1 MRSRY
6 IAIPTLITTAI
17 LTACGGGGGS
27 GGTPAP
33 TGLRAPSALVATELA
48 GGQIQLTW
56 QDNATAE
63 TGYRVLA
70 RDAAVAAATPQAISA
85 DLPANTSSFAV
96 AGLLP
101 GVGYDL
107 LVEAFNEAGQSQS
120 VVSVQVD
127 GGAAR
132 AVAAYFEVQQGVYYE
147 AGIAGAG
154 NQTFGTAA
162 PAPVGGTVI
171 GLADGGVSSADYF
184 VAKDVPAG
192 SLIVLSYLEPKA
204 GEDLDLDVF
213 NTDLNLTGF
222 SAAPAGEDEEVPVA
236 SLSTVLIRVRR
247 ENVNGAGDPQKYSLS
262 VLTPAQQ
269 LSYSPMTT
277 STARSMYSSE
287 SQMLSYTAIMVDPRG
302 ASKTRQRSLASENVN
317 RVYAN
322 KRGGTVE
329 RVAFQRPAAQR
340 SFMSA
345 GKNEIADKRDTVRL
359 VKEYARMNRG
369 ANVFPAV
376 KIEQAA
382 VTFAT
387 GTPPTS
393 DPLAASDWQFA
404 AHNGAEG
411 WLWTRGLDAD
421 GDPVTVGVVDGGIY
435 PTADL
440 ADALLDGY
448 WVYRNPEDPFGPLVT
463 NDFQVVGAR
472 GDGIVDNHGNQVAGI
487 IASERNNGV
496 GNTGY
501 IPDAKILPVRTT
513 APGESG
519 IDNGAIIAALEW
531 ATDNGAEVINLSTG
545 SAEQGWTTVRTGV
558 WYAISNDVPVIGAA
572 GNSGSRMTPSNG
584 LVNAYGRDDGAWAV
598 SAYARSGARASYS
611 SYGPY
616 VDVAAAVGESP
627 GVCTN
632 NILGTVSDPINPDL
646 SELYEGTSC
655 QIGTSFSAPVVAAAV
670 GMMKAIN
677 PDLTNIELQALLQ
690 AGELTNADSGGAF
703 TEDAGYGVIDFGKAA
718 RAAAATQMNTAMVN
732 VSGDLD
738 FASFRDQMPL
748 TIDRDGFPGHSLQ
761 FTGVPAGITISAV
774 DADDAGFGEYVVTY
788 DRAVAAQSVSATI
801 TVTTNEGKMDTFTV
815 AGYTAD
821 AGDEAA
827 SYESAA
833 EVMVM
838 QGGSVLATGTVEAV
852 GPRTLRY
859 HASKA
864 DAGFTLDSTTYTF
877 VLSYDADADGNAG
890 EAGEAEHETQ
900 YTTAPGESALHTT
913 VLPEGVA
920 GISMM

>member
-1 MRSRY
+1 MHSRY
-6 IAIPTLITTAI
+6 FAISALISTMI
-17 LTACGGGGGS
+17 LTACGGGGA
-27 GGTPAP
+27 PAP
-33 TGLRAPSALVATELA
+33 AGLRAPSALMATEGV
-48 GGQIQLTW
+48 GGQIELTW
-56 QDNATAE
+56 QDNATTEA
-63 TGYRVLA
+63 GYRVFA
-70 RDAAVAAATPQAISA
+70 RDAAVGDALPQAVSA
-85 DLPANTSSFAV
+85 DLPANSSSFTV
-96 AGLLP
+96 TGLLP
-101 GVGYDL
+101 GVEYDL
-107 LVEAFNEAGQSQS
+107 LVQAFNESGQAQS
-120 VVSVQVD
+120 VVSFQVD

-132 AVAAYFEVQQGVYYE
+132 AVTAYFEVQQGVYYE

-154 NQTFGTAA
+154 NQTFSTAA
-162 PAPVGGTVI
+162 AAPIGGTVI
-171 GLADGGVSSADYF
+171 GVADGVAASADYF
-184 VAKDVPAG
+184 VAKDVSAG

-213 NTDLNLTGF
+213 DTDLNLTGF
-222 SAAPAGEDEEVPVA
+222 SAAPAGDDEEVPVA
-236 SLSTVLIRVRR
+236 SLSTLLIRVQR
-247 ENVNGAGDPQKYSLS
+247 ETVNGAGDPQKYSLS

-277 STARSMYSSE
+277 SIARSMYSSE
-287 SQMLSYTAIMVDPRG
+287 SRMLAYTAVMVDPRG
-302 ASKTRQRSLASENVN
+302 ASKARQLSLTGE
-317 RVYAN
+317 RVARVHEN

-329 RVAFQRPAAQR
+329 RIAFQRPAAQR
-340 SFMSA
+340 TLDA
-345 GKNEIADKRDTVRL
+345 AERNEISNKRQTVRL
-359 VKEYARMNRG
+359 VKEYAKMNRG
-369 ANVFPAV
+369 ASVFPAI
-376 KIEQAA
+376 KLDQAA
-382 VTFAT
+382 VAFAT
-387 GTPPTS
+387 GTPPTN

-411 WLWTRGLDAD
+411 WLWTRGLGSD
-421 GDPVTVGVVDGGIY
+421 GDPVTVGVVDGGVHPIE
-435 PTADL
+435 DL

-448 WVYRNPEDPFGPLVT
+448 WVYRDPTDPFGPLVT
-463 NDFQVVGAR
+463 NSFQEVGAR
-472 GDGIVDNHGNQVAGI
+472 GNGTVDNHGTHAAAI
-487 IASERNNGV
+487 IAADRNNGS
-496 GNTGY
+496 GNAGY
-501 IPDAKILPVRTT
+501 LPDAKILPVRTT
-513 APGESG
+513 APAESS
-519 IDNGAIIAALEW
+519 IDNGAMIAALEW
-531 ATDNGAEVINLSTG
+531 ATDNGAQVINLSI
-545 SAEQGWTTVRTGV
+545 SAAENGWSAVREGV

-572 GNSGSRMTPSNG
+572 GNSGSRLNPGNA
-584 LVNAYGRDDGAWAV
+584 LVGFYGRDDGAWAV
-598 SAYARSGARASYS
+598 SAYAQNGARASYS

-616 VDVAAAVGESP
+616 IDVAAAVGESP
-627 GVCTN
+627 GVCAG
-632 NILGTVSDPINPDL
+632 NILGTASDPINPDL
-646 SELYEGTSC
+646 SEFFEGTYC
-655 QIGTSFSAPVVAAAV
+655 QVGTSFAAPVVAAAV

-718 RAAAATQMNTAMVN
+718 RAVAAGQLSTAMVN

-761 FTGVPAGITISAV
+761 FSGVPAGITISAV
-774 DADDAGFGEYVVTY
+774 DVDDAGFGEYVVTY

-877 VLSYDADADGNAG
+877 VLSYDADADGNTG

-900 YTTAPGESALHTT
+900 YTTAPGESVLHTT
-913 VLPEGVA
+913 VGPEGIV